1 MARPRTFD
9 EDRLLTE
16 AMHVFRR
23 QGFAASSV
31 RDLEAATRMTSGS
44 LYNSYGDKRGLFDA
58 ASAHYNRAVLARRI
72 EDHAPEGSGIAG
84 LRRLFL
90 SLLREPGGGSYGCL
104 ITNSAVEFGGN
115 DAPGFVTGGL
125 AVLRDCFAEH
135 LGGNDAEAVALLA
148 LYQGALVLIRTGY
161 NKAVLE
167 EMFTHH
173 FETLEKHHG
182 C

>member
-9 EDRLLTE
+9 EDRLLTG

-31 RDLEAATRMTSGS
+31 RDLEEATGVTSGS
-44 LYNSYGDKRGLFDA
+44 LYNTYRDKRGLFEA
-58 ASAHYNRAVLARRI
+58 ACAHYNRAVLARRI
-72 EDHAPEGSGIAG
+72 DVLAPRGAGIEG

-90 SLLREPGGGSYGCL
+90 SLLREPDGGSSGCL
-104 ITNSAVEFGGN
+104 ITNSAVEFGCK
-115 DAPGFVTGGL
+115 DRPDFVTDGF
-125 AVLRDCFAEH
+125 AVLRDCFADC
-135 LGGNDAEAVALLA
+135 LSGNDAEAVALLA
-148 LYQGALVLIRTGY
+148 LYQGTLVLVRAGY
-161 NKAVLE
+161 DKAALE
-167 EMFTHH
+167 AMITDH

>member
-9 EDRLLTE
+9 EDHLLTG

-31 RDLEAATRMTSGS
+31 RDLEAATGLTSGS
-44 LYNSYGDKRGLFDA
+44 LYNSYGDKRGVFEA
-58 ASAHYNRAVLARRI
+58 ASIHYNRTVLARRI

-90 SLLREPGGGSYGCL
+90 SLLHEPDGGSAGCL
-104 ITNSAVEFGGN
+104 ITNSAVEFGSK
-115 DAPGFVTGGL
+115 DAPGFVAEGL
-125 AVLRDCFAEH
+125 AVLRDTIADR
-135 LGGNDAEAVALLA
+135 LGDEAEAVALLA
-148 LYQGALVLIRTGY
+148 LYQGALVLIRAGY
-161 NKAVLE
+161 DKAVLE
-167 EMFTHH
+167 QMFTHH